1 MGSEEVEA
9 EANRE
14 LDHVDVNFLPVA
26 VALSTHSKY
35 L

>member
-1 MGSEEVEA
+1 MGIEEVEA

-14 LDHVDVNFLPVA
+14 LDHVDVNSLAVA
-26 VALSTHSKY
+26 VALCTHSKY